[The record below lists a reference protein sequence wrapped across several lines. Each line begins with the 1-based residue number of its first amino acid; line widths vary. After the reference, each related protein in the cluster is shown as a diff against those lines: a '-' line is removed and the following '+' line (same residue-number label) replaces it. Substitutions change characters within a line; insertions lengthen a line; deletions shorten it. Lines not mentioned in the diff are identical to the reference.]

1 LQENRTVELTR
12 KIFRSA
18 VLVLFPLAA
27 ASAFLEWEKLPLSI
41 LAGGLLGFLNVKGLA
56 WSVEGLL
63 GTHRASRRMV
73 IFSLFR
79 LLILFAILSLLVYLR
94 LVNIFGVLAGLTVIF
109 ALIIT
114 EGLKYA
120 KKMTAGEPDSD

>member
-1 LQENRTVELTR
+1 LRENRTMELVK

-18 VLVLFPLAA
+18 LLILLPLAA
-27 ASAFLEWEKLPLSI
+27 ASAFLDWKKLPLSI

-56 WSVEGLL
+56 WGVEGLI
-63 GTHRASRRMV
+63 GSQRASGRMV

-79 LLILFAILSLLVYLR
+79 LLMLFITLSLLVYLGI
-94 LVNIFGVLAGLTVIF
+94 VNIFGVLAGLTVIF
-109 ALIIT
+109 VLVAT

-120 KKMTAGEPDSD
+120 KKMSISEKNQP